1 MGFYSGTVFH
11 RVLPGTVVQGGG
23 LDRKLRGK
31 PTLPPVGNESGNGLH
46 NERGSVAAARG
57 QDPNS
62 ATSQFFV
69 DLADNLALRET
80 TFSDVDIQIDA
91 LDVFANKG
99 FAEFRVTATFSGPLV
114 IGKEAAIEPNGHKLL
129 LGAAAIA
136 DFEGGK
142 IKALRA
148 YFDDATL
155 LEQMLAG

>member
-1 MGFYSGTVFH
+1 MTGTSRGAILRRAIETCIRPDDDAIAKLGELFSDDA
-11 RVLPGTVVQGGG
+11 TVWSPNLLAVG
-23 LDRKLRGK
+23 L
-31 PTLPPVGNESGNGLH
+31 T
-46 NERGSVAAARG
+46 
-57 QDPNS
+57 
-62 ATSQFFV
+62 

-99 FAEFRVTATFSGPLV
+99 FAEFRVMATFSGPFV

-136 DFEGGK
+136 DFKGGK
-142 IKALRA
+142 IQALRA

-155 LEQMLAG
+155 LEQMLTA